1 MLIDFSLD
9 KTNDCP
15 QVTFNHQQ
23 NVVLLMF
30 CSYIST
36 SFPRVLS
43 YPPYWAPKN
52 LANVSHEDFKPI
64 VLKIYDFLKNF
75 FKKQ

>member
-1 MLIDFSLD
+1 MLTDFSLD
-9 KTNDCP
+9 KTNDSP

-30 CSYIST
+30 CSYQP
-36 SFPRVLS
+36 FPQVLS

-52 LANVSHEDFKPI
+52 LANVSHEDFEPI
-64 VLKIYDFLKNF
+64 VLKIYDF
-75 FKKQ
+75 

>member
-1 MLIDFSLD
+1 MLIYFNLD
-9 KTNDCP
+9 KANDSP

-30 CSYIST
+30 CSYQPRSHG
-36 SFPRVLS
+36 RVLS
-43 YPPYWAPKN
+43 YIYPPYWAPKN

-64 VLKIYDFLKNF
+64 VLKIYDF
-75 FKKQ
+75 